1 MLAKTRVGGISARHA
16 SFGSPQ
22 SQLLNPCGALTLLP
36 NQTAVP
42 SAQISTLVP
51 EFYRSSM
58 SKAIVSSLYDSD
70 VFKMACRQF
79 DQAADAINLPDVIR
93 DRTKYPRRCLAV
105 ALPVKREDGSVTVF
119 EGYRVQHNL
128 STGPSKGGIR
138 FHQNVTLGEVAALA
152 MWMSWKCSLVGLP
165 YGGAKGGVIVDPNQ
179 LSLRELEHL
188 SRRYMQ
194 EMVNFVGPQ
203 VDVPA
208 PDVGTNE
215 RIMGWMMD
223 TYSNH
228 VGHLSPAVVTGKPI
242 ALGGSQGRREATGA
256 GVAYLIKKYLE
267 DLKIPIK
274 KSTVAIQ
281 GFGNVGSETALALV
295 GYGAKVIAISDYT
308 GAYYNA
314 KGINVARALKYIASQ
329 KTLRDFDGG
338 EAITNEQLL
347 ELKCTVLV
355 PAALERVITEKNAA
369 KLKCRVLAEAAN
381 GPTTNA
387 ADKII
392 EARGDIEIIPDVL
405 CNSGGVIVSYFE
417 WLQNLSSFYW
427 GREEV
432 ITKLFAMLDKAK
444 TSVDAQK
451 NKFQFSRRLAAL
463 TLGIQRVADA
473 KAARGLFP

>member
-1 MLAKTRVGGISARHA
+1 
-16 SFGSPQ
+16 
-22 SQLLNPCGALTLLP
+22 
-36 NQTAVP
+36 
-42 SAQISTLVP
+42 
-51 EFYRSSM
+51 M
-58 SKAIVSSLYDSD
+58 SKAIVSTLYDSD

-79 DQAADAINLPDVIR
+79 DKAADAINLPEAIR

-105 ALPVKREDGSVTVF
+105 ALPVKRDDGSVTVF

-138 FHQNVTLGEVAALA
+138 FHQHVTIGEVAALA

-179 LSLRELEHL
+179 LSPTELEHL

-194 EMVNFVGPQ
+194 EMVNFIGPH

-228 VGHLSPAVVTGKPI
+228 VGHVEPAVVTGKPI

-256 GVAYLIKKYLE
+256 GVAYLVKKYLE
-267 DLKIPIK
+267 DLNIPINK
-274 KSTVAIQ
+274 ATIAIQ
-281 GFGNVGSETALALV
+281 GFGNVGSETAIALDA
-295 GYGAKVIAISDYT
+295 YGAKIIAISDYT
-308 GAYYNA
+308 GGIHNA
-314 KGINVARALKYIASQ
+314 KGISVQKAVEYVRYTKVLK
-329 KTLRDFDGG
+329 DFDGG
-338 EAITNEQLL
+338 EPITNEQLL

-369 KLKCRVLAEAAN
+369 KLKCRILAEAAN
-381 GPTTNA
+381 GPTTNT
-387 ADKII
+387 ADKILDQNEEI
-392 EARGDIEIIPDVL
+392 ELIPDVL

-417 WLQNLSSFYW
+417 WLQNLSNFYW
-427 GREEV
+427 SRDEV
-432 ITKLFAMLDKAK
+432 MTKLFGILDKAK
-444 TSVDAQK
+444 ESVDYQK
-451 NKFQFSRRLAAL
+451 RKFKFSRRLAAL

-473 KAARGLFP
+473 KQSRGLFP

>member
-1 MLAKTRVGGISARHA
+1 
-16 SFGSPQ
+16 
-22 SQLLNPCGALTLLP
+22 
-36 NQTAVP
+36 
-42 SAQISTLVP
+42 
-51 EFYRSSM
+51 M
-58 SKAIVSSLYDSD
+58 SKAIISSLYDSE

-79 DQAADAINLPDVIR
+79 DQAADAINLPDDIR

-105 ALPVKREDGSVTVF
+105 ALPVKRDNGSVTVF

-179 LSLRELEHL
+179 LSLNELEHL

-194 EMVNFVGPQ
+194 EMVNFLGPH

-228 VGHLSPAVVTGKPI
+228 VGHVEPGIVTGKPI

-256 GVAYLIKKYLE
+256 GVAYLVKQYLH
-267 DLKIPIK
+267 DLKIPIN
-274 KSTVAIQ
+274 KSTVVIQ
-281 GFGNVGSETALALV
+281 GFGNVGSETALALDA
-295 GYGAKVIAISDYT
+295 YGAKTIAISDYT
-308 GAYYNA
+308 GAYYNP
-314 KGINVARALKYIASQ
+314 KGINLKKAINYVQSQ

-355 PAALERVITEKNAA
+355 PAALERVITEVNAP
-369 KLKCRVLAEAAN
+369 KLRCRVLAEAAN
-381 GPTTNA
+381 GPTTIA

-392 EARGDIEIIPDVL
+392 EQRCDIEIIPDVL

-417 WLQNLSSFYW
+417 WLQNLSNFYW
-427 GREEV
+427 TREEV
-432 ITKLFAMLDKAK
+432 ITKLFGILDKAK
-444 TSVDAQK
+444 ASVDAQK